1 MNVRLRLAEIHI
13 PARLR
18 LEKVRELAALTARA
32 FGTAPPAL
40 PGRSVLRALEDYARF
55 TRESA
60 DRAVGEKADL
70 APLGARLRQEAV
82 VFGKALAASF
92 GIRDRGQ
99 ALRLIRLAYRAIGI
113 DMTAAP
119 DGSVLVSRCFFEG
132 SYTPETCRL
141 IASLDEGLMAGICG
155 GGRLAFSERMTSG
168 EAECRARFYF
178 DEAQP

>member
-1 MNVRLRLAEIHI
+1 MNIKLGLAEIHV

-18 LEKVRELAALTARA
+18 LEKISELATLTARA
-32 FGTAPPAL
+32 FGVPPPDLANR
-40 PGRSVLRALEDYARF
+40 PVRSALEAYARF

-60 DRAVGEKADL
+60 DRVVRDKADL
-70 APLGARLRQEAV
+70 AGLGARLRQEALD
-82 VFGKALAASF
+82 FGQALAVLF

-113 DMTAAP
+113 DLTAGP
-119 DGSVLVSRCFFEG
+119 DGSILVSRCSFREF
-132 SYTPETCRL
+132 YAPATCRL

-168 EAECRARFYF
+168 DAACRARFLF
-178 DEAQP
+178 DEARP